1 MKKKKASDLIHFD
14 PRHVDQTPT
23 KHFEMFLLY
32 CGLKIN
38 GY

>member
-1 MKKKKASDLIHFD
+1 MKKGDASDITDFD

-23 KHFEMFLLY
+23 KHSELFLLY
-32 CGLKIN
+32 CGLEMN

>member
-1 MKKKKASDLIHFD
+1 MKKGNTLDIIDFD

-23 KHFEMFLLY
+23 KHFELFLLY
-32 CGLKIN
+32 CGLEMS